1 MSDRTY
7 ELILRNSRLL
17 QPTQKTEMVDIAID
31 NSKIVAI
38 SREIPAF
45 AYQEL
50 DLQGKLVSPPFVES
64 HIHLDSALTAGEP
77 RWNQSGTLFE
87 GIEIWGDRKQ
97 ELTLEDVKKRAID
110 TLKLQARQGV
120 LFVRTHIDVSE
131 PKLIALQALL
141 EVKETVKDWMTL
153 QIVAFPQD
161 GIYSKDENLSLLETA
176 LQLGM
181 DSVG

>member
-1 MSDRTY
+1 MSDKTY

-17 QPTQKTEMVDIAID
+17 QPTQQTEIVDIAID
-31 NSKIVAI
+31 DSKIVAI
-38 SREIPAF
+38 SKDIPAF

-120 LFVRTHIDVSE
+120 LFVRAHIDVSE
-131 PKLIALQALL
+131 PKLTALQALL
-141 EVKETVKDWMTL
+141 EVK
-153 QIVAFPQD
+153 
-161 GIYSKDENLSLLETA
+161 
-176 LQLGM
+176 
-181 DSVG
+181 